1 MQTNGARHFGICEE
15 RRSGVDKVMSLTG
28 GLPPAPEFA
37 IVSDPTRATLFAH
50 KELAKMD
57 KIERVRACYLHAC
70 LRYVQREYMTNAT
83 LRERFGIT
91 IATASRLIKEAVDAG
106 MLRPY
111 DAAPR
116 KFMKY
121 VPYWA

>member
-1 MQTNGARHFGICEE
+1 
-15 RRSGVDKVMSLTG
+15 
-28 GLPPAPEFA
+28 
-37 IVSDPTRATLFAH
+37 
-50 KELAKMD
+50 
-57 KIERVRACYLHAC
+57 VRACYLHAC

-83 LRERFGIT
+83 LRERFGIS
-91 IATASRLIKEAVDAG
+91 IQNSATASRLIKEAVEAG

-111 DAAPR
+111 DEAAPR